1 MALPAFTFDTHKFV
15 CKLKGAGFND
25 QQAEALTDAVQ
36 ESQASLNVATK
47 QDVVDVR
54 RDMEQGF
61 ADVRREIGDLRKDM
75 DAKFAGVDAKFAGVD
90 AKFAGLEQRFDS
102 KLDRAVSGLRQEM
115 SDMKFVL
122 IKWIVGLGLA
132 QTGLWFTLKLF
143 PIGSY
148 FMQRLP
154 TVERRWISFLW
165 PSLEG
170 VIWCCSCLYIFLIPE
185 YQILDGFDDS
195 LFGVIL

>member
-54 RDMEQGF
+54 R
-61 ADVRREIGDLRKDM
+61 EIGDLRKYM

-115 SDMKFVL
+115 SDMKFV
-122 IKWIVGLGLA
+122 
-132 QTGLWFTLKLF
+132 
-143 PIGSY
+143 
-148 FMQRLP
+148 
-154 TVERRWISFLW
+154 
-165 PSLEG
+165 
-170 VIWCCSCLYIFLIPE
+170 
-185 YQILDGFDDS
+185 
-195 LFGVIL
+195 

>member
-61 ADVRREIGDLRKDM
+61 ADVRREFGDLRKDM

-90 AKFAGLEQRFDS
+90 AKLAAMEERSDAKHESLRKDMDAKHESLRKDMELMAARFE
-102 KLDRAVSGLRQEM
+102 KRL
-115 SDMKFVL
+115 L
-122 IKWIVGLGLA
+122 ILGV
-132 QTGLWFTLKLF
+132 TL
-143 PIGSY
+143 GSI
-148 FMQRLP
+148 
-154 TVERRWISFLW
+154 T
-165 PSLEG
+165 
-170 VIWCCSCLYIFLIPE
+170 
-185 YQILDGFDDS
+185 
-195 LFGVIL
+195 LFGQNALSTLLRLFQ

>member
-75 DAKFAGVDAKFAGVD
+75 DAKFAGVDAKFAG
-90 AKFAGLEQRFDS
+90 LEQRFDS

-143 PIGSY
+143 PIGS
-148 FMQRLP
+148 
-154 TVERRWISFLW
+154 
-165 PSLEG
+165 
-170 VIWCCSCLYIFLIPE
+170 
-185 YQILDGFDDS
+185 
-195 LFGVIL
+195 

>member
-1 MALPAFTFDTHKFV
+1 MALPAFDTLRIANR
-15 CKLKGAGFND
+15 LKAVGVPSA
-25 QQAEALTDAVQ
+25 QAEAEAEVLSEVF
-36 ESQASLNVATK
+36 EVNLKELATK
-47 QDVVDVR
+47 EDLRATKEDL
-54 RDMEQGF
+54 
-61 ADVRREIGDLRKDM
+61 RRENGDLRKDM

-143 PIGSY
+143 PIGS
-148 FMQRLP
+148 
-154 TVERRWISFLW
+154 
-165 PSLEG
+165 
-170 VIWCCSCLYIFLIPE
+170 
-185 YQILDGFDDS
+185 
-195 LFGVIL
+195 

>member
-36 ESQASLNVATK
+36 ESQDSLNVATK

-75 DAKFAGVDAKFAGVD
+75 DAKFAGV
-90 AKFAGLEQRFDS
+90 EQRFDS
-102 KLDRAVSGLRQEM
+102 KLDGAVSGLRQEM

-122 IKWIVGLGLA
+122 IK
-132 QTGLWFTLKLF
+132 
-143 PIGSY
+143 
-148 FMQRLP
+148 
-154 TVERRWISFLW
+154 
-165 PSLEG
+165 
-170 VIWCCSCLYIFLIPE
+170 
-185 YQILDGFDDS
+185 
-195 LFGVIL
+195 

>member
-102 KLDRAVSGLRQEM
+102 KLDRAVSVLRQEM
-115 SDMKFVL
+115 FDMKFVL

-143 PIGSY
+143 PLARNSCSDSQQLSGAGY
-148 FMQRLP
+148 HFYGPHWKALY
-154 TVERRWISFLW
+154 
-165 PSLEG
+165 G
-170 VIWCCSCLYIFLIPE
+170 VARACTYS
-185 YQILDGFDDS
+185 
-195 LFGVIL
+195 

>member
-1 MALPAFTFDTHKFV
+1 MALPAFTFDTHKLV

-61 ADVRREIGDLRKDM
+61 ADVRRE
-75 DAKFAGVDAKFAGVD
+75 
-90 AKFAGLEQRFDS
+90 
-102 KLDRAVSGLRQEM
+102 M

-143 PIGSY
+143 PIGS
-148 FMQRLP
+148 
-154 TVERRWISFLW
+154 
-165 PSLEG
+165 
-170 VIWCCSCLYIFLIPE
+170 
-185 YQILDGFDDS
+185 
-195 LFGVIL
+195 